1 MYKLSPTTN
10 KILKFLKEEWFLV
23 VTGIVVIIILSAIAI
38 IISKIVF
45 NSKTDNPEVAIEDTP
60 ILIESV
66 KPEGELYVC
75 TSIMEEY
82 VRREKTEKHLGVIPE
97 KHTLVQI
104 VRQKCSYI
112 IDLDKIKYEQTS
124 SDTVYV
130 HLPELEYVASTQDS
144 PFISD
149 DESYWI
155 KEMPNTNALKSEA
168 ERKIRKSFETPENKK
183 KANLYAEAAVGQLLK
198 QLGFN
203 AIFVS
208 TLTDSRK

>member
-66 KPEGELYVC
+66 KPKGELYVC

-124 SDTVYV
+124 NDTVYV
-130 HLPELEYVASTQDS
+130 HLPELEYIASTQDS

-168 ERKIRKSFETPENKK
+168 ERKIRKSFETSENKK

>member
-1 MYKLSPTTN
+1 MYKLSPTIN
-10 KILKFLKEEWFLV
+10 KILKLLKEEWFLV
-23 VTGIVVIIILSAIAI
+23 VTGIVAIIILSAIAI

-168 ERKIRKSFETPENKK
+168 ERKIRKSFETSENKK

>member
-10 KILKFLKEEWFLV
+10 KILKLLKEEWFLV
-23 VTGIVVIIILSAIAI
+23 VTGIVAIIILSAIAI

-168 ERKIRKSFETPENKK
+168 ERKIRKSFETSENKK

>member
-10 KILKFLKEEWFLV
+10 KILKLLKEEWFLV

-66 KPEGELYVC
+66 KPKGELYVC

>member
-10 KILKFLKEEWFLV
+10 KILKLLKEEWFLV
-23 VTGIVVIIILSAIAI
+23 VTGIVAIIILSAIAI

-66 KPEGELYVC
+66 KPKGELYVC

-124 SDTVYV
+124 NDTVYV
-130 HLPELEYVASTQDS
+130 HLPELEYGASTQDS

>member
-10 KILKFLKEEWFLV
+10 KILKLLKEEWFLV
-23 VTGIVVIIILSAIAI
+23 VTGIVALIILSAIAI

-66 KPEGELYVC
+66 KPKGELYVC

-124 SDTVYV
+124 NDTVYV

-155 KEMPNTNALKSEA
+155 KEMPNTNVLKSEA
-168 ERKIRKSFETPENKK
+168 ERKIRKSFETSENKK

>member
-10 KILKFLKEEWFLV
+10 KILKLLKEEWFLV

-168 ERKIRKSFETPENKK
+168 ERKIRKSFETSENKK

>member
-10 KILKFLKEEWFLV
+10 KILKLLKEEWFLV
-23 VTGIVVIIILSAIAI
+23 VTGIVAIIILSAIAI

-66 KPEGELYVC
+66 KPKGELYVC

-124 SDTVYV
+124 NDTVYV

-183 KANLYAEAAVGQLLK
+183 KANHYAEAAVGQLLK

>member
-10 KILKFLKEEWFLV
+10 KILKLLKEEWFLV
-23 VTGIVVIIILSAIAI
+23 VTGIVAIIILSAIAI

-66 KPEGELYVC
+66 KPKGELYVC

-124 SDTVYV
+124 NDTVYV

>member
-10 KILKFLKEEWFLV
+10 KILKLLKEEWFLV
-23 VTGIVVIIILSAIAI
+23 VTGIVALIILSAIAI

-66 KPEGELYVC
+66 KPKGELYVC

-168 ERKIRKSFETPENKK
+168 ERKIRKSFETSENKK

>member
-1 MYKLSPTTN
+1 MYKLSPTIN
-10 KILKFLKEEWFLV
+10 KILKLLKEEWFLV
-23 VTGIVVIIILSAIAI
+23 VTGIVAIIILSAIAI

-66 KPEGELYVC
+66 KPKGELYVC

-124 SDTVYV
+124 NDTVYV

-203 AIFVS
+203 VIFVS